1 MVKGAGG
8 IPKFIPLKPVKTGD
22 EISSADWKLD
32 PVELEKLFNDK
43 TKMIILN
50 TPHNPLGKVFDREEL
65 EMIARLC
72 KKFDVLC
79 VSDEVYEHMV
89 FEPFEHIRICTLPG
103 MWERTIT
110 IGSAGK
116 TFSVT
121 GWKLGWAYGP
131 QNLIKNLQIV
141 HQNTVYTCATPLQV
155 SNFNIFVKFP
165 FNLHSF

>member
-1 MVKGAGG
+1 M
-8 IPKFIPLKPVKTGD
+8 KTGD

-32 PVELEKLFNDK
+32 PVELEKLFNEK

-65 EMIARLC
+65 EMIANLC

-89 FEPFEHIRICTLPG
+89 FEPYEHIRICKFLKKCWVLQSDSNYSLISGTLPG

-141 HQNTVYTCATPLQV
+141 HQNCVYTCATPIQV
-155 SNFNIFVKFP
+155 
-165 FNLHSF
+165 